1 MALPIINSVAT
12 WILKKRIHQIELF
25 LKYPNEV
32 QEELLLNLIRTAEQ
46 TVIGKQYDFSS
57 VKSYQE
63 FTERVPVSTYED
75 LEPLIERT
83 RKGEQN
89 VFWSTP
95 IKWFAKSS
103 GTTNAKSKFI
113 PVSTEALE
121 NCHYK
126 AGKDLLSLY
135 LNNNEESQL
144 FTGKSLRLGGSKQ
157 LYEDNNTFFGDLS
170 AILIDNMPIWAEFS
184 STPSNKVSL
193 MSEWETKI
201 PAIINETIH
210 ENVTSFAGVPSWML
224 VLMNKTLEATGK
236 SNLLE
241 IWPNLEVY
249 FHGGV
254 SFEPYREQYKKI
266 LPSSEFQYYE
276 IYNASEGFFAIQ
288 DLNNSSDLLLMLDYG
303 IFYEFIP
310 MDTFGTPEQKT
321 IRLSEVELGKN
332 YAIVITTN
340 AGLWRYMVGDT
351 VRFTSL
357 NPYRIRV
364 SGRTKHHINVFGE
377 ELIVENTDKA
387 IAKACKITNTEVI
400 DYTVAPV
407 FMEGKEKGAHEW
419 MIEFKNAPEN
429 ISHFRQVLDDTL
441 QSLNSDYEAKRHN
454 NMTLNPLIINVAR
467 TNLFYD
473 WLKEQDKLGGQHK
486 IPRLSNQR
494 NYLEELKSMQHSVS
508 T

>member
-32 QEELLLNLIRTAEQ
+32 QEELLLSLIRASEQ
-46 TVIGKQYDFSS
+46 TIIGRQYGFSS
-57 VKSYQE
+57 IKSYQE

-89 VFWSTP
+89 VFWNTP

-266 LPSSEFQYYE
+266 LPNSEFQYYE

-321 IRLSEVELGKN
+321 IRLSEVELDKN

-387 IAKACKITNTEVI
+387 IAKACKMTNTEVI

-419 MIEFKNAPEN
+419 MIEFKNDPEN
-429 ISHFRQVLDDTL
+429 IAHFRQILDDTL

>member
-266 LPSSEFQYYE
+266 LPGSEFQYYE

-310 MDTFGTPEQKT
+310 MDTFGTPEQKI

-387 IAKACKITNTEVI
+387 IAKACKLTNTEVI

-429 ISHFRQVLDDTL
+429 ISDFRQILDDTL

-494 NYLEELKSMQHSVS
+494 NYLEELKSMQHPVN

>member
-387 IAKACKITNTEVI
+387 IAKACKLTNTEVI

-419 MIEFKNAPEN
+419 MIEFKNDPEN
-429 ISHFRQVLDDTL
+429 IAHFRQVLDDTL